1 MMNSA
6 VTAALSGVQASQ
18 LRTDAAA
25 HDLANVNT
33 PGFEESSVIQADMQP
48 SGTRVAAI
56 NRTPNDS
63 VTLSNTDI
71 ATEMVELNNSKN
83 TQGANLAVIKA
94 QNQMTGEVI
103 DLMA

>member
-1 MMNSA
+1 MTISSA
-6 VTAALSGVQASQ
+6 AALSGVQASQ
-18 LRTDAAA
+18 LRTDVAA
-25 HDLANVNT
+25 HDLANINT
-33 PGFEESSVIQADMQP
+33 PGFEESSVVQTEMRP

-63 VTLSNTDI
+63 VTLSNTDL